1 MILGIG
7 VDLVALPALA
17 EQVGLPGST
26 FLTSVLTARERR
38 VVESRARAE
47 GGGPGDPTALAPHVG
62 ARWAA
67 KEAFVKAW
75 SAALAGT
82 PPPITPE
89 DLVWSEIEVV
99 QDHWGR
105 PSLVLHGRVAREVA
119 RTLGEGD
126 RGGGIPRDAARGT
139 TGPGTTTD
147 VRWHVSL
154 SHDGDFAV
162 AAVVLE
168 RASTA
173 DTTAVIGTGTGT
185 GTDDATATAEF
196 LATSMAGKLAGP
208 PPAGSV
214 PLPVSGPHRGAPG
227 VNPADPGPDGSPGER
242 SVAQA

>member
-26 FLTSVLTARERR
+26 FLTSVLTGRERR

-47 GGGPGDPTALAPHVG
+47 GGAPGDPTALAPHVG

-75 SAALAGT
+75 SAALGGT
-82 PPPITPE
+82 PPPITTE

-105 PSLVLHGRVAREVA
+105 PTLVLHGRVAREVT

-126 RGGGIPRDAARGT
+126 RGAGAADGLRGGALRDG
-139 TGPGTTTD
+139 TGPGTTPG

-154 SHDGDFAV
+154 SHDGSFAV

-168 RASTA
+168 RAPADGA
-173 DTTAVIGTGTGT
+173 DTRTGTDT
-185 GTDDATATAEF
+185 DHATDDATAAAE
-196 LATSMAGKLAGP
+196 AMAAAVAAELTGL
-208 PPAGSV
+208 PPATTATAV
-214 PLPVSGPHRGAPG
+214 RPTREGAP
-227 VNPADPGPDGSPGER
+227 R
-242 SVAQA
+242 

>member
-38 VVESRARAE
+38 VVESRARTKGVAP
-47 GGGPGDPTALAPHVG
+47 GGPTALAPHVG

-75 SAALAGT
+75 SAALEGT
-82 PPPITPE
+82 PPPIPPE

-105 PSLVLHGRVAREVA
+105 PALVLHGRVAREVA
-119 RTLGEGD
+119 RTLGDGD
-126 RGGGIPRDAARGT
+126 RGAGIPRDAAPGT
-139 TGPGTTTD
+139 TGPGTTPD
-147 VRWHVSL
+147 LRWHLSL

-168 RASTA
+168 RASAA
-173 DTTAVIGTGTGT
+173 DTTAVIGTGP
-185 GTDDATATAEF
+185 GTDGATATAEF

-227 VNPADPGPDGSPGER
+227 VNPADPGPGGSPGER